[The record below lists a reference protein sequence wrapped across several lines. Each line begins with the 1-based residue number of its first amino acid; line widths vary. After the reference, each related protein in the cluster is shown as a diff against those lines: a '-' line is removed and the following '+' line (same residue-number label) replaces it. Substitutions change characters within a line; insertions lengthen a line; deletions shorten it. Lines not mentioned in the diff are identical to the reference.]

1 MWMADPSGTG
11 REEPEHSNLV
21 YQVMLPDQRQ
31 LTAAGKGNRIRKNA
45 DLWNDMNQSNKK
57 KKILERNSE
66 AADIGKPGRYT
77 VCVNSKP
84 NYHSR

>member
-21 YQVMLPDQRQ
+21 YQVMFPDQRQ
-31 LTAAGKGNRIRKNA
+31 LTAAGKGNRIRKIA
-45 DLWNDMNQSNKK
+45 DLWNDMNQSNK
-57 KKILERNSE
+57 IFFLEKNPE
-66 AADIGKPGRYT
+66 AADIRKPGKYA

-84 NYHSR
+84 NYLAR